1 MTDIAR
7 HLETMLDVLDEKEW
21 IKGDLFEGPHGLRG
35 DHNDIFSPENITG
48 VCLAGSYSYAVLT
61 GMLSANDWYL
71 VAPVILAAVEDLFP
85 DRAGWSVPAFND
97 CKDTTVEDARLVLKT
112 AIEKVREAA

>member
-35 DHNDIFSPENITG
+35 DQSVISPEDVTG
-48 VCLAGSYSYAVLT
+48 VCLAGSYTYAVLT
-61 GMLSANDWYL
+61 GMVSANDWDL
-71 VAPVILAAVEDLFP
+71 VSPVILEVVEDLFP
-85 DRAGWSVPAFND
+85 GRGSWSVPHFND

-112 AIEKVREAA
+112 AIEKASEAA

>member
-7 HLETMLDVLDEKEW
+7 HLETMLDVLDEKDW

-35 DHNDIFSPENITG
+35 DQNDISPEDVTG
-48 VCLAGSYSYAVLT
+48 VCLAGSYTYAVLT
-61 GMLSANDWYL
+61 GMLSANDWWT
-71 VAPVILAAVEDLFP
+71 VSSVILDAVENLFP
-85 DRAGWSVPAFND
+85 GRTTLSVPAFND
-97 CKDTTVEDARLVLKT
+97 CKDTTVEDARLVVKT